1 MSGTNAPDS
10 TDAARTEGAPA
21 IRLGLRQN
29 AAQFGLLVAVN
40 ALVGGMLGQ
49 ERTVLPLLG
58 DREFGLKAYTAGLSF
73 ILVFGLAKAATNYFA
88 GTMADRYGRK
98 PVLVA
103 GWLVAV
109 PVPLMLIWA
118 PSWAWVIVA
127 NVLLGISQGLTWS
140 TTVVMKIDL
149 VGPARRGLAMG
160 LNEAAG
166 YGAVAVTAL
175 LTGYLAQSYGL
186 RPAPFLL
193 GIAFAALGLG
203 LSTLVVRETRD
214 HARLEAAGHVARDD
228 GLHDHLHA
236 ELGNR
241 AVFTQTSFREPALS
255 SASQAGLVNNLN
267 DGLAW
272 GLFPILFAG
281 AGLSVGRIGVL
292 AAVYPAVWG
301 AGQLVTGA
309 LSDRWGRKWLI
320 ASGMFLQA
328 VALGL
333 VALGDSFTVWALAA
347 ASLGLGTA
355 AVYPTLLA
363 SIGDVAHPAWR
374 ARAVG
379 IYRLWRDGGFAAGAL
394 LAGLIADAVGVR
406 AAIWVV
412 AALTAASGLVVAVRM
427 YETHPRSHRQPNTT
441 ATDPNPTPT
450 PTAEQE
456 VHHG

>member
-1 MSGTNAPDS
+1 MSRVQSAPDQGS
-10 TDAARTEGAPA
+10 P

-58 DREFGLKAYTAGLSF
+58 EREFGLRAYTAGLTF

-88 GTMADRYGRK
+88 GTLSDRFGRK

-109 PVPLMLIWA
+109 PVPLLLIWA
-118 PSWAWVIVA
+118 PTWGWVIFA

-166 YGAVAVTAL
+166 YAAVAVTAL
-175 LTGYLAQSYGL
+175 ATGYLAESYGL

-193 GIAFAALGLG
+193 GIVFAALGLG
-203 LSTLVVRETRD
+203 LSTLAVKETRE
-214 HARLEAAGHVARDD
+214 HARLEAAGHVARAD
-228 GLHDHLHA
+228 GKHDHLHG
-236 ELGNR
+236 ELTDR
-241 AVFTQTSFREPALS
+241 EVFTQTSFREPALS
-255 SASQAGLVNNLN
+255 AASQAGLVNNLN

-281 AGLSVGRIGVL
+281 GGLSVARIGIL
-292 AAVYPAVWG
+292 AALYPAVWG

-309 LSDRWGRKWLI
+309 LSDRIGRKWLI
-320 ASGMFLQA
+320 AAGMWLQA
-328 VALGL
+328 VAL
-333 VALGDSFTVWALAA
+333 ALIALADAFTAWAVA
-347 ASLGLGTA
+347 AVLLGAGTA
-355 AVYPTLLA
+355 MVYPTLLA

-374 ARAVG
+374 ARSVG
-379 IYRLWRDGGFAAGAL
+379 IYRLWRDGGFAVGAL
-394 LAGLIADAVGVR
+394 LAGVVADALGVR
-406 AAIWVV
+406 AAVWTV
-412 AALTAASGLVVAVRM
+412 AGLTAASGVVVAVRM
-427 YETHPRSHRQPNTT
+427 YETHHRPQ
-441 ATDPNPTPT
+441 ATEAGKPD
-450 PTAEQE
+450 AEE
-456 VHHG
+456 VRHG